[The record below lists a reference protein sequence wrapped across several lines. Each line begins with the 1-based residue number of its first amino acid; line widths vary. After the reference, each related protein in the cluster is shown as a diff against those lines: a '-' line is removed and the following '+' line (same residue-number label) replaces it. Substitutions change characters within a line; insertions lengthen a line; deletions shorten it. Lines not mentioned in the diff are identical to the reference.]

1 MTMIDF
7 AGGTMNPGMLSAIL
21 RKRNFSL
28 TPFKGLFSCLSL
40 ILILMIPAS
49 CKMPGE
55 DRTSPDTTPRE
66 LPNANYGY
74 ANSSFRYFYYPEDKT
89 IYYISGIDF
98 RRDRCIMDV

>member
-49 CKMPGE
+49 CEMPGE
-55 DRTSPDTTPRE
+55 DKTSPDTTPRE
-66 LPNANYGY
+66 LPNQ
-74 ANSSFRYFYYPEDKT
+74 
-89 IYYISGIDF
+89 
-98 RRDRCIMDV
+98 